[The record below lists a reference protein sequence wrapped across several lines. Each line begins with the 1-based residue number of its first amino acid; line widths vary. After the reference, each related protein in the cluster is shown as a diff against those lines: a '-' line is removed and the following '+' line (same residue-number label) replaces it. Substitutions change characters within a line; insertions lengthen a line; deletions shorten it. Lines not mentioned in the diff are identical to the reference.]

1 MKVVEKDISVQ
12 AIACHG
18 APVSKTFSS
27 SDTGNADA
35 RPRGLSATGLRAVPL
50 RNLGGV
56 VFHNK

>member
-35 RPRGLSATGLRAVPL
+35 TGLATGLRAVPL